1 MGTKTSTFGRR
12 DAAEALRQTHPPSI
26 KPRLAMT
33 MSPQVISNGTSSPSS
48 SSREGGLLEFCP

>member
-12 DAAEALRQTHPPSI
+12 DAAEALRRQTHPPSI

-48 SSREGGLLEFCP
+48 RERGLLEFCP

>member
-12 DAAEALRQTHPPSI
+12 DAAEALRRQTHPPSI

-48 SSREGGLLEFCP
+48 SM